1 MLADLHTGTYRA
13 DTTKP
18 RGYAQGKITGKLLCF
33 ENIEQVR
40 SLAVGE
46 THGMHTNYI
55 SRT

>member
-1 MLADLHTGTYRA
+1 MLTDPYTGTYRV

-18 RGYAQGKITGKLLCF
+18 RDYVQGKITGKLLCF
-33 ENIEQVR
+33 ENIELVR

-46 THGMHTNYI
+46 THGMLTNYI